1 MNRKPNLPV
10 LLLSATLTCLIG
22 QAQAKVSAEEAARL
36 GQELTPM
43 GAEKA
48 GNADGTIPAWS
59 GKWRGAPPQVKYDG
73 PGSRY
78 ADPYADEKPLFVITA
93 QNMEQYSKQLTD
105 GQRALF
111 KRYPDTFKM
120 PIYPSHRD
128 FRFSEKIEANIKA
141 NATSAELV
149 DGGNAVRNAFGAS
162 PFPIP
167 KDGYELMWNHA
178 LQARANSEEAIY
190 DQAVIYSNGNQA
202 LQTVHYQIL
211 APWCSPTGSLQTYDG
226 GVMSHFMITTL
237 KPVRSKGEII
247 GGNEFF
253 DPVASPRQSWQY
265 LPGTRRVRR
274 APTVG
279 YDTPTGAG
287 GFRTIDEDRL
297 FNGAPDRYDWKLVG
311 KKEIYIP
318 YNNYKLDDPAL
329 KYSQILT
336 TNHVNPDY
344 MRYELHRVWVV
355 EATLKPG
362 ARHIYGK
369 RTLYLDED
377 SWSAALADNYDNRG
391 QLWRTN
397 MQTSVYAYDIQVNQ
411 ARVALFHDLIAGSYL
426 ADRMANEQQPPQLNT
441 AKYDD
446 NYFTA
451 ANMRKLGQ

>member
-1 MNRKPNLPV
+1 MNRSTYLPA
-10 LLLSATLTCLIG
+10 LLLSAGFACLSG
-22 QAQAKVSAEEAARL
+22 PALAKVSAEEAARL
-36 GQELTPM
+36 GQDLTPM

-48 GNADGTIPAWS
+48 GNADGSIPAWT

-78 ADPYADEKPLFVITA
+78 ADPYAEEKPLFVITA

-111 KRYPDTFKM
+111 KRYPATFKM
-120 PIYPSHRD
+120 PIYPTHRD

-167 KDGYELMWNHA
+167 RDGYELMWNHA

-211 APWCSPTGSLQTYDG
+211 APWCSPAGSLQNYDG

-297 FNGAPDRYDWKLVG
+297 FNGAPDRYEWKLIG
-311 KKEIYIP
+311 KREIYIP

-336 TNHVNPDY
+336 PNHVNPDY

-362 ARHIYGK
+362 ARHIYAK

-377 SWSAALADNYDNRG
+377 SWSAALADNYDARG

-397 MQTSVYAYDIQVNQ
+397 MQTTVYAYDIQVNQ
-411 ARVALFHDLIAGSYL
+411 ARVALYHDLIAGSYL
-426 ADRMANEQQPPQLNT
+426 ADRMANEQAAPKLNS
-441 AKYDD
+441 ADYDA

>member
-1 MNRKPNLPV
+1 MNRKPYLFP
-10 LLLSATLTCLIG
+10 LLLSAGLACLAG
-22 QAQAKVSAEEAARL
+22 AAQAKVSPEEAARL

-48 GNADGTIPAWS
+48 ANADGSIPAWS
-59 GKWRGAPPQVKYDG
+59 GKWRGAPPQVKYAG
-73 PGSRY
+73 PGNAY
-78 ADPYADEKPLFVITA
+78 PDPYADEKPLFVITA
-93 QNMEQYSKQLTD
+93 QNMGQYDSFLTD
-105 GQRALF
+105 GERALL
-111 KRYPDTFKM
+111 KRYPTTFRM

-128 FRFSEKIEANIKA
+128 FRMSEKAEANIKA
-141 NATSAELV
+141 NALNAELV
-149 DGGNAVRNAFGAS
+149 EGGNAVRNAFGAS

-167 KDGYELMWNHA
+167 KNGYELMWNHA
-178 LQARANSEEAIY
+178 LQARPNSEEAIY

-211 APWCSPTGSLQTYDG
+211 APWCDPKGSLQSYDG

-237 KPVRSKGEII
+237 KPVRAKGEII

-279 YDTPTGAG
+279 YDTPIGAG

-297 FNGAPDRYDWKLVG
+297 FNGAPDRYDWKLIG
-311 KKEIYIP
+311 KREVFIP
-318 YNNYKLDDPAL
+318 YNNYKLDDPSL
-329 KYSQILT
+329 KYAQILT
-336 TNHVNPDY
+336 PNHVNPDF
-344 MRYELHRVWVV
+344 MRYEKHRVWIV

-369 RTLYLDED
+369 RTLYIDED

-397 MQTSVYAYDIQVNQ
+397 MQTSLYAYDIQLNQ
-411 ARVALFHDLIAGSYL
+411 ARIALFHDLIAGSYL
-426 ADRMANEQQPPQLNT
+426 ADRMSNEEKPAQLNT
-441 AKYDD
+441 AQYDAD
-446 NYFTA
+446 YFSA

>member
-1 MNRKPNLPV
+1 MNRKTYLPA
-10 LLLSATLTCLIG
+10 LLLSAGLACLSA
-22 QAQAKVSAEEAARL
+22 QAQAKVSPEEAARL
-36 GQELTPM
+36 GQDLTPM

-48 GNADGTIPAWS
+48 GNAEGTIPAWT

-93 QNMEQYSKQLTD
+93 QNMQQYSKHLTD

-120 PIYPSHRD
+120 PVYPSHRD

-211 APWCSPTGSLQTYDG
+211 APWCSPTGSLQSYDG

-297 FNGAPDRYDWKLVG
+297 FNGAPDRYDWKMLG
-311 KKEIYIP
+311 KREIYIP

-336 TNHVNPDY
+336 PNHVNPDF

-377 SWSAALADNYDNRG
+377 SWSAALADNYDSRG

-397 MQTSVYAYDIQVNQ
+397 MQTTVYAYDIQVNQ

-426 ADRMANEQQPPQLNT
+426 ADRMANEQPAPKLNS
-441 AKYDD
+441 ADYDA